1 MNKQLIIKKCQEIIN
16 LHNDHNT
23 LYELLETV
31 KADGLTIYEAE
42 LVSSALDNYMSGAT
56 TWLKSGISNGPMSDT
71 TPHDIVKILHTINDT
86 TDHDVLY
93 RQFACIDRWDDEQ
106 QGNTEYFD
114 PMLDKILNGNAKEVV
129 EDMKGWSES
138 DLDLDPYKY
147 LEVLAGKANNHGERV
162 VYDDFTWIL
171 TASGTTITLFKK
183 C

>member
-16 LHNDHNT
+16 LHNEYNT
-23 LYELLETV
+23 LYDLLETA

-56 TWLKSGISNGPMSDT
+56 TWVKPGIGRETMND
-71 TPHDIVKILHTINDT
+71 TINQGAF
-86 TDHDVLY
+86 Y
-93 RQFACIDRWDDEQ
+93 RQFTCIDRWGDEQ
-106 QGNTEYFD
+106 DGNDEYFD
-114 PMLDKILNGNAKEVV
+114 NLLDKIINGRAKEVV
-129 EDMKGWSES
+129 EEMKCWDES
-138 DLDLDPYKY
+138 DIDRYKY
-147 LEVLAGKANNHGERV
+147 SEVLTGKANNHGERV

>member
-16 LHNDHNT
+16 LHNEHNT

-56 TWLKSGISNGPMSDT
+56 TWFKSGVGNDPMSDT
-71 TPHDIVKILHTINDT
+71 TPHDIVATLRTINNVIDQDAFYHLFT
-86 TDHDVLY
+86 
-93 RQFACIDRWDDEQ
+93 RIDRWNDEQ
-106 QGNTEYFD
+106 DDNDEYFGN
-114 PMLDKILNGNAKEVV
+114 LLNKIINGRAKEVV
-129 EDMKGWSES
+129 EEMKGWDES
-138 DLDLDPYKY
+138 GIDPYKY
-147 LEVLAGKANNHGERV
+147 SEVLTGKANNHGERV

>member
-16 LHNDHNT
+16 LHNEYNT
-23 LYELLETV
+23 LYDLLETA

-56 TWLKSGISNGPMSDT
+56 TWVKPGIGRETMNDT
-71 TPHDIVKILHTINDT
+71 TPYDIVATLRSINNTINQGAF
-86 TDHDVLY
+86 Y
-93 RQFACIDRWDDEQ
+93 RQFTCIDRWGDEQ
-106 QGNTEYFD
+106 DGNDEYFD
-114 PMLDKILNGNAKEVV
+114 NLLDKIINGRAKEVV
-129 EDMKGWSES
+129 EEMKCWDES
-138 DLDLDPYKY
+138 DIDRYKY
-147 LEVLAGKANNHGERV
+147 AEVITGKANNHGERV

>member
-16 LHNDHNT
+16 LHNEHNT

-56 TWLKSGISNGPMSDT
+56 TWFKSGVGDDFMNDT
-71 TPHDIVKILHTINDT
+71 TPHDIVATLRSINNTFDQGAF
-86 TDHDVLY
+86 Y
-93 RQFACIDRWDDEQ
+93 RLFTCIDRWNDEQ
-106 QGNTEYFD
+106 DGNDEHFGNL
-114 PMLDKILNGNAKEVV
+114 LDKIINGRAKEVV
-129 EDMKGWSES
+129 EEMKGWDES
-138 DLDLDPYKY
+138 GIDRYKY
-147 LEVLAGKANNHGERV
+147 SEVITGKANNHGERV